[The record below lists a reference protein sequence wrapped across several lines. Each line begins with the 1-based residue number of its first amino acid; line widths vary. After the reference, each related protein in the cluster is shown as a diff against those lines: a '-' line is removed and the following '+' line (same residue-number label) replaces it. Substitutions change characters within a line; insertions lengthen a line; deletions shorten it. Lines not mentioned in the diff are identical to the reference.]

1 MFNINTNNSNM
12 AINYNNN
19 FITTYKSFDEPY
31 YSDLC
36 YKIQL
41 LQAFNMI
48 KYDEFMLQQNI
59 QKTYYSLREEEK
71 IQKIMSVLSQNNKQ
85 LEIFKAFSKDFNK
98 EAEDL
103 FYFQILFSFD
113 YFDLFHKFLCI
124 FLKKEND
131 LRENELNENLEQLL
145 QHIISAN

>member
-1 MFNINTNNSNM
+1 MV
-12 AINYNNN
+12 INYNNN
-19 FITTYKSFDEPY
+19 FITTYKSFEEPY

-41 LQAFNMI
+41 LQAFNM
-48 KYDEFMLQQNI
+48 KHYDEFILQHSIKQL
-59 QKTYYSLREEEK
+59 YYFLREEEK
-71 IQKIMSVLSQNNKQ
+71 IKKIITVLSKNNNQ
-85 LEIFKAFSKDFNK
+85 LEIFKALSKDFNK

-113 YFDLFHKFLCI
+113 YFDNFHKFLCI

-131 LRENELNENLEQLL
+131 LRENELNKNLEELL
-145 QHIISAN
+145 NFIININ

>member
-1 MFNINTNNSNM
+1 MFNINISNM
-12 AINYNNN
+12 AINYNNG
-19 FITTYKSFDEPY
+19 FITTYKSFDQNY

-113 YFDLFHKFLCI
+113 YFDLFHKFLCN

-131 LRENELNENLEQLL
+131 VRENTEDKNLEELL
-145 QHIISAN
+145 QYIISIN

>member
-1 MFNINTNNSNM
+1 MFNISISNM
-12 AINYNNN
+12 TINYNKS

-41 LQAFNMI
+41 LQAFDMI

-59 QKTYYSLREEEK
+59 QKTYYVLREEEK
-71 IQKIMSVLSQNNKQ
+71 IQKIMSILSQNNKQ

-124 FLKKEND
+124 FLKKENYA
-131 LRENELNENLEQLL
+131 RENTEDKILEELL
-145 QHIISAN
+145 QYIISVN

>member
-1 MFNINTNNSNM
+1 MFNINTNNSFM
-12 AINYNNN
+12 AINYNSS

-41 LQAFNMI
+41 LQVFNMI

-59 QKTYYSLREEEK
+59 QKTYYVLREEEK

-85 LEIFKAFSKDFNK
+85 LEIFKVFSKDFNK

-113 YFDLFHKFLCI
+113 YFDIFHKFLCN

-131 LRENELNENLEQLL
+131 VREKTEDKNLEELL
-145 QHIISAN
+145 QYIIRVN

>member
-1 MFNINTNNSNM
+1 MFNINISNM
-12 AINYNNN
+12 AINYNSA
-19 FITTYKSFDEPY
+19 FITTYKSFDEAY
-31 YSDLC
+31 YCDLC

-71 IQKIMSVLSQNNKQ
+71 IKKIMSILSQNNKQ
-85 LEIFKAFSKDFNK
+85 LEIFKAFSNDFNK

-113 YFDLFHKFLCI
+113 YFDLFHKFLCN
-124 FLKKEND
+124 FFKKEND
-131 LRENELNENLEQLL
+131 LRENELNKNLEQLL
-145 QHIISAN
+145 QYIITAN

>member
-1 MFNINTNNSNM
+1 MFNSNISNSFM
-12 AINYNNN
+12 AINYNSS

-59 QKTYYSLREEEK
+59 QKTYYVLREEEK
-71 IQKIMSVLSQNNKQ
+71 IQKIMSILSQNNKQ

-113 YFDLFHKFLCI
+113 YFDLFHKFLCN

-131 LRENELNENLEQLL
+131 LRENELNKTLEQLL
-145 QHIISAN
+145 QYIISTK

>member
-1 MFNINTNNSNM
+1 MFNINTNNSFM
-12 AINYNNN
+12 AINYNSS

-31 YSDLC
+31 YNDLC

>member
-1 MFNINTNNSNM
+1 MFNINTNNSFM
-12 AINYNNN
+12 AINYNSS

-71 IQKIMSVLSQNNKQ
+71 IQKIMSILSQNNKQ
-85 LEIFKAFSKDFNK
+85 LEIFKVFSKDFNK

-113 YFDLFHKFLCI
+113 YFDIFHKFLCN

-131 LRENELNENLEQLL
+131 VREKTEDKNLEELL
-145 QHIISAN
+145 QYIIRVN

>member
-1 MFNINTNNSNM
+1 MFNINISNM
-12 AINYNNN
+12 AINYNNG
-19 FITTYKSFDEPY
+19 FITTYKSFNEPY
-31 YSDLC
+31 YNDLC

-41 LQAFNMI
+41 LQAFNMN

-71 IQKIMSVLSQNNKQ
+71 IQKIMCVLSQNNKQ

-131 LRENELNENLEQLL
+131 LRENELNKNLEQLL
-145 QHIISAN
+145 QYIITAN

>member
-1 MFNINTNNSNM
+1 MFNINTNSFM
-12 AINYNNN
+12 AINYNSS

-59 QKTYYSLREEEK
+59 QKTYYFLREGGK
-71 IQKIMSVLSQNNKQ
+71 IKKIISVLSQNNKQ

-113 YFDLFHKFLCI
+113 YFDLFHKFLCN
-124 FLKKEND
+124 FLKKENYA
-131 LRENELNENLEQLL
+131 RENTEDKILEELL
-145 QHIISAN
+145 QYIISVN

>member
-1 MFNINTNNSNM
+1 MFNINTNNSFM
-12 AINYNNN
+12 AINYNSS

-41 LQAFNMI
+41 LQVFNMI

-59 QKTYYSLREEEK
+59 QKTYYVLREEEK

-113 YFDLFHKFLCI
+113 YFDIFHKFLCN

-131 LRENELNENLEQLL
+131 VREKTEDKNLEELL
-145 QHIISAN
+145 QYIIRVN

>member
-1 MFNINTNNSNM
+1 MFNINTNNSFM
-12 AINYNNN
+12 AINYNSS

-71 IQKIMSVLSQNNKQ
+71 IQKIMSILSQNNKQ
-85 LEIFKAFSKDFNK
+85 LEVFKAFSKDFNK

-113 YFDLFHKFLCI
+113 YFDIFHKFLCN

-131 LRENELNENLEQLL
+131 IRENTEDKNLEELL
-145 QHIISAN
+145 QYIISVN

>member
-1 MFNINTNNSNM
+1 MFNINTNNSFM
-12 AINYNNN
+12 AINYNSS

-31 YSDLC
+31 YNDLC

-145 QHIISAN
+145 QHIISDN

>member
-1 MFNINTNNSNM
+1 MFNINISNM
-12 AINYNNN
+12 TINYNSD
-19 FITTYKSFDEPY
+19 FITTYKSFDQNY

-59 QKTYYSLREEEK
+59 QKTYYFLREEDK
-71 IQKIMSVLSQNNKQ
+71 IKKIIEVLSKNNKQ
-85 LEIFKAFSKDFNK
+85 LEVFKAFSKDFNK

-113 YFDLFHKFLCI
+113 YFDLFHKFLCN

-131 LRENELNENLEQLL
+131 VRENTEDKNLEQLL
-145 QHIISAN
+145 QYIISVN

>member
-1 MFNINTNNSNM
+1 MFNINIRHMT
-12 AINYNNN
+12 INYNSG
-19 FITTYKSFDEPY
+19 FITTYKSFDQNY

-59 QKTYYSLREEEK
+59 QKTYYVLREEEK
-71 IQKIMSVLSQNNKQ
+71 IQKIMSILSQNNKQ

-113 YFDLFHKFLCI
+113 YFDLFHKFLCN

-131 LRENELNENLEQLL
+131 LRENTEDKNLEELL
-145 QHIISAN
+145 QYIISIN

>member
-1 MFNINTNNSNM
+1 MFNISISNM
-12 AINYNNN
+12 TINYNKS

-41 LQAFNMI
+41 LQAFDMI

-59 QKTYYSLREEEK
+59 QKTYYVLREEEK
-71 IQKIMSVLSQNNKQ
+71 IQKIMSILSQNNKQ

-124 FLKKEND
+124 FLKKENYA
-131 LRENELNENLEQLL
+131 RENTEDKILEELL
-145 QHIISAN
+145 QYIITAN

>member
-1 MFNINTNNSNM
+1 MINNTIM
-12 AINYNNN
+12 DINYNSS

-41 LQAFNMI
+41 LQAFYMI

-59 QKTYYSLREEEK
+59 QKTYYFLREEEK
-71 IQKIMSVLSQNNKQ
+71 IKKIISVLSQNNKQ

-113 YFDLFHKFLCI
+113 YFDLFHKFLCN
-124 FLKKEND
+124 FFKKNND
-131 LRENELNENLEQLL
+131 LRENELNKNLEELL
-145 QHIISAN
+145 QYIISAN

>member
-1 MFNINTNNSNM
+1 MFNINTNSFM
-12 AINYNNN
+12 AINYNSS

-59 QKTYYSLREEEK
+59 QKTYYFLREGGK
-71 IQKIMSVLSQNNKQ
+71 IKKIISVLSQNNKQ

-113 YFDLFHKFLCI
+113 YFNNFHKFLCN

-131 LRENELNENLEQLL
+131 LRENTEDKNLEELL
-145 QHIISAN
+145 QYIISIN